1 MIKKLQF
8 YRLNVKSAIRVF
20 YYLLCRFLKIK
31 ITIDQVQLYNF
42 YFHLIRYNGYLKK
55 EDETYFTSV
64 YPTLDITI
72 RVRKRTSSDLR
83 IFELI
88 FYYQEYKEVI
98 AIFKKYFNKDNAL
111 NIIDAGSNI
120 GLASVYFS
128 KHFQNSNL
136 IAIEP
141 DTANFNNLVFNLDNN
156 GLQNSYKI
164 KGGLWSSNTNL
175 KIISDFRDKQDWSFR
190 VEETTEESDVKAY
203 SVQYLMKQYNF
214 DTIDIF
220 KIDIEGSEKEIFT
233 NPKSD
238 ISFLSMT
245 KCIVIEIHDEFDC
258 RQVIYDVLT
267 SYNFEFHQHG
277 ELTVGINKNL
287 KESF

>member
-1 MIKKLQF
+1 MIKKLKF
-8 YRLNVKSAIRVF
+8 YRLNFKSAIRVF
-20 YYLLCRFLKIK
+20 YYLLYRFLKIK
-31 ITIDQVQLYNF
+31 ITSDQVQLYNF

-55 EDETYFTSV
+55 EDEAYFTSF

-128 KHFQNSNL
+128 KYFQNSNL

-258 RQVIYDVLT
+258 RQAIYDVLT
-267 SYNFEFHQHG
+267 SYNFEFHQYG

>member
-8 YRLNVKSAIRVF
+8 YRLNIKSAIRIF
-20 YYLLCRFLKIK
+20 YYLFCRFIK
-31 ITIDQVQLYNF
+31 RNSTSDQVQLYNF

-55 EDETYFTSV
+55 EVKDYFTSF
-64 YPTLDITI
+64 YPSLNITI

-88 FYYQEYKEVI
+88 FYYQEYKQVVDT
-98 AIFKKYFNKDNAL
+98 FKKYFKKDDLL

-128 KHFQNSNL
+128 IRFPNTKL

-141 DTANFNNLVFNLDNN
+141 DSANFNNLVFNLDSN
-156 GLQNSYKI
+156 GLQNSFKVR
-164 KGGLWSSNTNL
+164 GGLWSGNTNL
-175 KIISDFRDKQDWSFR
+175 KIITDFRDKQDWSFR

-203 SVQYLMKQYNF
+203 SVQYLMNKYKF

-233 NPKSD
+233 SPKSD
-238 ISFLSMT
+238 TSFLSIT

-258 RQVIYDVLT
+258 REDIYKVLT
-267 SYNFEFHQHG
+267 SYNFEFDQYG
-277 ELTVGINKNL
+277 ELTIGINKNL
-287 KESF
+287 IK

>member
-1 MIKKLQF
+1 MIRKLQF
-8 YRLNVKSAIRVF
+8 YRLNLKNTIKIF
-20 YYLLCRFLKIK
+20 YFLFCRFFKRN
-31 ITIDQVQLYNF
+31 ITDEQNQLYNF

-55 EDETYFTSV
+55 EDKDYFTSF

-88 FYYQEYKEVI
+88 FYYQEYKEVV
-98 AIFKKYFNKDNAL
+98 ATFKKYFSNDNAL

-128 KHFQNSNL
+128 KHFQNSSL

-156 GLQNSYKI
+156 GLQNSFKI

-175 KIISDFRDKQDWSFR
+175 KIIADFRDKQDWSFR
-190 VEETTEESDVKAY
+190 VEETVEESDVKAY

-238 ISFLSMT
+238 TSFLSIT

-258 RQVIYDVLT
+258 REDIYKVLT
-267 SYNFEFHQHG
+267 NYNFEFHQHG

-287 KESF
+287 KELF